1 MIKETIKEVRPNLFK
16 KGYTEVLDT
25 SVQTNK
31 KAEARY
37 KIEKEVFDEKDSLAD
52 TAKWLSLLTTLVSMM
67 YETFTE
73 TQKAKM
79 PAEQRALIEY
89 TFTKFKAT
97 NTRGDVQ
104 FAQEGI
110 AMVDKLLAR
119 QAQIG
124 ALVK

>member
-1 MIKETIKEVRPNLFK
+1 MIQETIKEVTPYLFK

-52 TAKWLSLLTTLVSMM
+52 TAKWLSLLTTLVSTM
-67 YETFTE
+67 YDTFTE
-73 TQKAKM
+73 TQKAKI
-79 PAEQRALIEY
+79 PTEQRALIEY

-104 FAQEGI
+104 FAQEGTS
-110 AMVDKLLAR
+110 MVDKLLAR